1 MAPATDRNVGTV
13 TNVSDDGLANTPMM
27 RLALPSD
34 VPFPDRFTME
44 HWQYLHWSGKVAQVP
59 YRLAPFP
66 PMVHDPGD
74 LNDQLVA
81 WNIVDPTT
89 GRVVEDAERL
99 FTDLTRDYSHAVF
112 GQVTF
117 PARAHDRT
125 FDFPSE
131 AKDWG
136 LSNKVH
142 IVPQVPVLITV
153 CENKRVTCAVST
165 AEALSVNTTECNA
178 SEVPNACIAREVL
191 HTLDPAGVWGPRA
204 MPSIRIPRSAA
215 DVFAADPVL
224 GRLDGSRDERVFA
237 AAVAR
242 VAEQSGVPR
251 GTVNVL
257 AQLAKAP
264 VVAQFTMV
272 AARVTAT
279 GEAISMGSA
288 VQVWLLG
295 DEAGGMVVRGPV
307 RDQSGH
313 LMVRYSPA
321 TSTNLEQFIEAL
333 FIETDADPAELS
345 EDLQKA
351 WNNPLTLG

>member
-1 MAPATDRNVGTV
+1 
-13 TNVSDDGLANTPMM
+13 MM

>member
-1 MAPATDRNVGTV
+1 
-13 TNVSDDGLANTPMM
+13 MM

-165 AEALSVNTTECNA
+165 AEALSVNTTFAGSTMME
-178 SEVPNACIAREVL
+178 SL
-191 HTLDPAGVWGPRA
+191 TTLDPAGVWGPRA